1 MTFFDRLRD
10 HERYVLTTHVRPDGD
25 AIGSTLALAR
35 VLERLGKTVTVALA
49 DAPPDT
55 LATLPGADAIQPF
68 DGSVAQREAIARA
81 DAVVVLDANQ
91 RSRLGDVGPALA
103 TATNAESF
111 LIDHHTM
118 PEDWF
123 DQRFVR
129 ESASS
134 AGELVYDIVEAWE
147 ADTGEA
153 LIDRD
158 VATLL
163 YAAIMTDTGSFR
175 YPATTPRV
183 HRIVADLMERTGF
196 TPTPVHEAI
205 FDGKRLGALRL
216 LADALRTIT
225 LHAAGRVATMTLSR
239 RMLQASDAHTD
250 EAEGFVNYALS
261 LRGVDVAI
269 LFTETAGGV
278 KISFR
283 SKGDHPVHE
292 WARAFGGGGHR
303 NASGAFVKRPLD
315 ALVADVV
322 AAAPRFLPGYV
333 SDAVPDVAAVG
344 DDDLLALLRQKYTG

>member
-1 MTFFDRLRD
+1 MTFFDRLRA

-55 LATLPGADAIQPF
+55 LAELPGAAELTPF
-68 DGSVAQREAIARA
+68 DGSVARREAIARA

-91 RSRLGDVGPALA
+91 RARLGDVGPALA
-103 TATNAESF
+103 AATGAESF

-123 DQRFVR
+123 DARYVR

-134 AGELVYDIVEAWE
+134 TGELVYEIVEAWE
-147 ADTGEA
+147 EATGET
-153 LIDRD
+153 LLDLD
-158 VATLL
+158 TATLL
-163 YAAIMTDTGSFR
+163 YAAVMTDTGSFR
-175 YPATTPRV
+175 YPATTARV
-183 HRIVADLMERTGF
+183 HRLVADLMERTGLS
-196 TPTPVHEAI
+196 PTPVHEAI
-205 FDGKRLGALRL
+205 YDGKRLGALRL

-225 LHAAGRVATMTLSR
+225 LHASGRVATMTLSR
-239 RMLQASDAHTD
+239 RLLQASEAHTD
-250 EAEGFVNYALS
+250 ETEGFVNYALS

-269 LFTETAGGV
+269 LFTETANGV

-283 SKGDHPVHE
+283 SKGDNHVHE

-344 DDDLLALLRQKYTG
+344 DDDLLALLRQKYNG